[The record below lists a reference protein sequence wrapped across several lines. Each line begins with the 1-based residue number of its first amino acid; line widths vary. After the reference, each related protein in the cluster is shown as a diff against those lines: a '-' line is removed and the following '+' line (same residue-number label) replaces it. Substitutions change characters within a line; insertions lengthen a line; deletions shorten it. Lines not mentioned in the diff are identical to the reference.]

1 MLRPEALSDVL
12 QMATAAGSAMAVIS
26 SELQQQQN
34 SSPLFPGD
42 GASGVCRRHQS
53 LRFSSPLGKSS
64 TISSGCGGGE
74 RSIPFR
80 LPCPAKQT
88 TAVAEDCGGVDASV
102 ESEQITPALPW
113 GVSPVQVRSQPISMA
128 IPLAH
133 EPPAL
138 PIEAPQDSTE
148 QHSTASQTPHST
160 SSDDFVSSPVVVV
173 PPAQPDPP
181 LDDSDNGPAGEEVAL
196 FPDTYHLSNVNPVGG
211 FAATIT

>member
-1 MLRPEALSDVL
+1 MGPYQARLETLESRPQANDESQGGIKRDERHKTEPKPQLLKRSSRRKACLRILRVLSERMSDL
-12 QMATAAGSAMAVIS
+12 
-26 SELQQQQN
+26 
-34 SSPLFPGD
+34 
-42 GASGVCRRHQS
+42 GAPYTRK
-53 LRFSSPLGKSS
+53 GKWEVPAS
-64 TISSGCGGGE
+64 TWAWLKLTD
-74 RSIPFR
+74 PH
-80 LPCPAKQT
+80 LLK
-88 TAVAEDCGGVDASV
+88 V